1 MYLAVTESNVLV
13 SAKAVEL
20 AEHPD
25 YLELVNRVCFYDAPN
40 HNNVEL
46 DFDEDSLE
54 KAETLVHMPVVAKYV
69 ADREGKPTFKGHEVS
84 KTKNGYEFGTKAI
97 GTHTSVEIKEDE
109 VVLIDGTKAKLPCLF
124 ATQRIWT
131 RFKNATAA
139 VKRLF
144 EEDRLHNSWEL
155 KTAEYTF
162 KNGIKHIT
170 DYAFIGNCFLG
181 LAEPAYGESAKV
193 ISVASNDDGD
203 LLIAEALAMDI
214 ASEPASNTH
223 SDGKEEDKEMEN
235 FEIEIVES
243 QIQENESPEAVSE
256 NDVEVS
262 EEMEVSEE
270 VEDMEVSADEAEGDV
285 VEAEEESQETAE
297 VEQSA
302 MNTVDDVRKILY
314 NALCKHCQEC
324 REHEYLEV
332 SMIFPEEHIVLAKNW
347 RMKAL
352 QFIKFDY
359 RIEGE
364 EATFENEEM
373 IELVISPLHI
383 NSEIEKKNEAILESE
398 KTIEQL
404 NSQIEVLNKAKEEL
418 ASIKAAQ
425 EKEMHEAEVEK
436 IRQYAIDSNCFT
448 TDEIASEEFSAK
460 FESLDQAWIKNE
472 IADRIVANRANKA
485 KTEISEKK
493 DIVVSENLSIVLYRD
508 DNTVTNEDVIKD
520 FFGR

>member
-223 SDGKEEDKEMEN
+223 YDGKEENEEMEN
-235 FEIEIVES
+235 FEIEIVEQS
-243 QIQENESPEAVSE
+243 EIQVDESPEAVNE

-262 EEMEVSEE
+262 TEEVSEE
-270 VEDMEVSADEAEGDV
+270 VDDVEVSADEAEGD
-285 VEAEEESQETAE
+285 AEESEEIVSEETVEES
-297 VEQSA
+297 S
-302 MNTVDDVRKILY
+302 MNTVEDIRRII
-314 NALCKHCQEC
+314 NGAL
-324 REHEYLEV
+324 HEYCAKENRYAYLDM
-332 SMIFPEEHIVLAKNW
+332 SMIFPEEHVVLAKNW
-347 RMKAL
+347 MMKTL
-352 QFIKFDY
+352 QFLKFDY
-359 RIEGE
+359 QIENDV
-364 EATFENEEM
+364 AVLENAELV
-373 IELVISPLHI
+373 ELVISPLSV
-383 NSEIEKKNEAILESE
+383 NAEIEKKNNAILESE

-404 NSQIEVLNKAKEEL
+404 NSQIVELEKAKDEL
-418 ASIKAAQ
+418 ASIKAIQ
-425 EKEMHEAEVEK
+425 EKEQHNSAVNEL
-436 IRQYAIDSNCFT
+436 RQYALDSKCFT
-448 TDEIASEEFSAK
+448 AEEIEMDEFAARLEA
-460 FESLDQAWIKNE
+460 LDKAWIKNE
-472 IADRIVANRANKA
+472 IADRIVANRVKES
-485 KTEISEKK
+485 KTEISEIEGSANA
-493 DIVVSENLSIVLYRD
+493 DSFSIVLSGTD
-508 DNTVTNEDVIKD
+508 SSTVTSEDVMRD
-520 FFGR
+520 FFGN